1 MLKTVNQENINVKNK
16 TPLQQLI
23 FMRATPFNA
32 LINKVFSSM
41 IFLTNLFKKLLINFH
56 FNTMHI
62 KMSCRQKYEISVD
75 YCAPILV
82 SMKG

>member
-16 TPLQQLI
+16 IPLQQLI
-23 FMRATPFNA
+23 FMRATPFSA

-62 KMSCRQKYEISVD
+62 KNT
-75 YCAPILV
+75 LNV
-82 SMKG
+82 S

>member
-23 FMRATPFNA
+23 FMRATPFSA

-62 KMSCRQKYEISVD
+62 KNT
-75 YCAPILV
+75 LNV
-82 SMKG
+82 S

>member
-16 TPLQQLI
+16 IPLQQLI

-62 KMSCRQKYEISVD
+62 KNT
-75 YCAPILV
+75 LNV
-82 SMKG
+82 S